1 MGCAL
6 GMPDLHHIFQGRLFD
21 LATVHDDYISTVLHT
36 SGKENISAL
45 KSIWHH
51 CIEHNQYHQ
60 LQVLLSSEGRSG

>member
-6 GMPDLHHIFQGRLFD
+6 GMPDLHHIFQWRLFD
-21 LATVHDDYISTVLHT
+21 FATVHDDYISTVLHN

-51 CIEHNQYHQ
+51 CIGHK
-60 LQVLLSSEGRSG
+60 